1 MGHPPI
7 RQPSH
12 EQQELQIWQ
21 KHSLH
26 FKAWG
31 NTDTTPG
38 ELIVSL
44 GFTLGSSLA
53 CSKKRGLNNPWAPPA
68 AVPSL
73 GPCQDTQALPG
84 ALTPRA
90 GDTCFSLNPN
100 PQLRSYKCEHLISVT
115 ANVLQQKTRVNKI
128 TNYPVLPP
136 LILKAKHSFKP
147 GLYILT
153 VKVSI

>member
-1 MGHPPI
+1 MLSG
-7 RQPSH
+7 SVAM
-12 EQQELQIWQ
+12 QELAQERVTMGLWLKGYSAGGGQ
-21 KHSLH
+21 
-26 FKAWG
+26 
-31 NTDTTPG
+31 
-38 ELIVSL
+38 VSE
-44 GFTLGSSLA
+44 
-53 CSKKRGLNNPWAPPA
+53 PAPPL
-68 AVPSL
+68 PS
-73 GPCQDTQALPG
+73 ALPG